1 MSAASQIIREAIST
15 ALAASPEAQA
25 LFGDPLRLADR
36 PSRHLAFPHL
46 SWGRAQ
52 TSDKSA
58 DGVDLIELRQDLMV
72 WEQEGDAPALTGQ
85 LRTLLRQL
93 TINVAAPWCV
103 ISLVPVFTDT
113 FNTNRLGVRRGL
125 IRLRAVMGQIEEPTS

>member
-1 MSAASQIIREAIST
+1 MSAASQIIREAIGH
-15 ALAASPEAQA
+15 ALSASPEARA

-36 PSRHLAFPHL
+36 PSRHLDFPYL

-52 TSDKSA
+52 SSDKSA

-93 TINVAAPWCV
+93 TISVEAPWCV

-125 IRLRAVMGQIEEPTS
+125 IRLRAVMGQIEESTS